1 MSIAGIVIGDLGV
14 LFRGVRRLRMGITRT
29 RTRRMI
35 EEHFITITTIII
47 VYVIMIVMMI
57 VYVMIV

>member
-14 LFRGVRRLRMGITRT
+14 LFRGVRRLRMGITRR

-35 EEHFITITTIII
+35 EEIGITITTIIIIII
-47 VYVIMIVMMI
+47 VYVIMILMMI
-57 VYVMIV
+57 V